1 MDGQTLKFLLHDQI
15 REIRAIDP
23 TMTVL
28 EYLRNVERLTG
39 TKEGCAEGDCG
50 ACTVVLGEL
59 NGDALEYKAIN
70 SCIQFVPALHG
81 KQLIAVEH
89 LRQPD
94 GKLHPVQQAMVD
106 QHGSQCGFCTPGFVM
121 SLFAMYRNGSD
132 SSRAELDIGLS
143 GNLCRCTGYAP
154 IVRAANEVL
163 PKKET
168 DSFHQCE
175 AETIAKLKKLDST
188 KSLSIQ
194 HNGYHCIVQTKIS
207 ELKKFLAS
215 HPDSIIVAGATD
227 VGLWVTKEHQEL
239 RKVVYVGGIRSL
251 KNISFK
257 NNYLNIGAAVTIS
270 EALPQLSKHFPDI
283 YEMLIRFGSVQIRN
297 SATVCGNIANGSPIG
312 DLPPALIALGAKVVL
327 ESHKGKRTLDLENFF
342 IDYGK
347 QDRQA
352 DEFVKEIKIPVH
364 SSDCEFRVYK
374 ISKRYHQ
381 DISAVCGAFF
391 IEITEARIS
400 RARIC
405 YGGMAA
411 TPKRALN
418 SEKALHN
425 AIVEPAACGMAM
437 EALQKDFSPITDFRG
452 TSDYRMLTAMNL
464 LRKFFLDISADQR
477 ISLREANHA

>member
-1 MDGQTLKFLLHDQI
+1 MDSRALKFLLHDQI

-23 TMTVL
+23 TLTVL

-59 NGDALEYKAIN
+59 NGNALEYKAIN
-70 SCIQFVPALHG
+70 SCIQFIPALHG

-94 GKLHPVQQAMVD
+94 GSLHPVQQAMVD

-121 SLFAMYRNGSD
+121 SLFAMYRNGID

-154 IVRAANEVL
+154 IVRAANQAL
-163 PKKET
+163 PPKET
-168 DSFHQCE
+168 DSFSQRE
-175 AETIAKLKKLDST
+175 SETIASLKQLDCAS
-188 KSLSIQ
+188 SLSIE
-194 HNGYHCIVQTKIS
+194 HNGYLYSVQTKTRG
-207 ELKKFLAS
+207 LKKFLAS
-215 HPDSIIVAGATD
+215 HPDSIMVAGATD

-239 RKVVYVGGIRSL
+239 RKVVYIGGIRSL
-251 KNISFK
+251 KKIRFK
-257 NNYLNIGAAVTIS
+257 KNHLNIGAAVTIS

-327 ESHKGKRTLDLENFF
+327 ESHKGKRTLDLEDFF
-342 IDYGK
+342 VDYGK
-347 QDRQA
+347 QDRHA
-352 DEFVKEIKIPVH
+352 DEFVKWIKIPVH

-391 IEITEARIS
+391 VEVENGRIT

-405 YGGMAA
+405 YGGMAT

-418 SEKALHN
+418 CEKALLN
-425 AIVEPAACGMAM
+425 AVVETDAFEKAM
-437 EALQKDFSPITDFRG
+437 EALQNDFSPITDFRG

-464 LRKFFLDISADQR
+464 LWKFFLDIAVDQR
-477 ISLREANHA
+477 VSLREVSNA

>member
-1 MDGQTLKFLLHDQI
+1 MDSQTLKFLLHNQI

-132 SSRAELDIGLS
+132 NSRAELDIGLS

-163 PKKET
+163 SKKET

-175 AETIAKLKKLDST
+175 AETIARLKKLGST

-207 ELKKFLAS
+207 ELKKFLVS

-257 NNYLNIGAAVTIS
+257 NNHLNIGAAVTIS

-347 QDRQA
+347 QDRHA

-391 IEITEARIS
+391 IEITESRIS